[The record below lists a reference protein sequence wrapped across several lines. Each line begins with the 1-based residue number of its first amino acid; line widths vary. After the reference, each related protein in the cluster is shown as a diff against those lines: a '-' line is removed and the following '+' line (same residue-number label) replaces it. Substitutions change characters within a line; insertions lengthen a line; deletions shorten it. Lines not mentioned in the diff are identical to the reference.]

1 MTIITKKTP
10 LHIPSMDTFL
20 SDRKFFEIT
29 IPPRI
34 NLQAY
39 RDDEESWWRII
50 PVIDCTNVHLIFH
63 DIIKQASYD
72 SNLTLLEISLLERT
86 NREKFKIQH
95 LFNLLE
101 DYQEKKRKE
110 KNVQKR
116 RGDEISKDTP
126 KKALANSIL
135 AFEK

>member
-20 SDRKFFEIT
+20 SDKKFFEIT

-63 DIIKQASYD
+63 NIIKQASYD
-72 SNLTLLEISLLERT
+72 SNLTLLEISLSRIVR
-86 NREKFKIQH
+86 NSKFNICLIFWKII
-95 LFNLLE
+95 
-101 DYQEKKRKE
+101 KKRKE
-110 KNVQKR
+110 KKR
-116 RGDEISKDTP
+116 TSK
-126 KKALANSIL
+126 KKGRRN
-135 AFEK
+135 FQRYP